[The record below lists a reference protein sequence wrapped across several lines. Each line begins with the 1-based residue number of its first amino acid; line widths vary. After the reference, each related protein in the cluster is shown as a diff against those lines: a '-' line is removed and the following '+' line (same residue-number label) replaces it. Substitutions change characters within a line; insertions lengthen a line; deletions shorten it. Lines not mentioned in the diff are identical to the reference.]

1 MDKLK
6 SKVISAFLKYR
17 DYSVVIFFLWTKP
30 KKKKKTLFRLLARF
44 VAFSLPKQYEKLIL
58 KKLDI

>member
-30 KKKKKTLFRLLARF
+30 KKKKKPLFRLLARF

>member
-17 DYSVVIFFLWTKP
+17 DYSVVIFSCGQR
-30 KKKKKTLFRLLARF
+30 KKKASFRLLTRF
-44 VAFSLPKQYEKLIL
+44 VAFALPKQYEKLIL

>member
-17 DYSVVIFFLWTKP
+17 VYSVVIFFLWTKP
-30 KKKKKTLFRLLARF
+30 KKKKILFRLLARF